1 MQVKTLRASR
11 QDVLGGRH
19 GSTLDVQ
26 FFERFEEVGQLATFG
41 IIACDLCENAGGG
54 VAAVVR
60 FTESFRCRTLRPSLY
75 DLADGREP
83 FVQSRRLGSGRV
95 HVRLGHG

>member
-41 IIACDLCENAGGG
+41 IIACELCENAGGSPQWSDSLSLSPSDSAETPGG
-54 VAAVVR
+54 VSPRWSDSLSLFAVG
-60 FTESFRCRTLRPSLY
+60 L
-75 DLADGREP
+75 
-83 FVQSRRLGSGRV
+83 
-95 HVRLGHG
+95 